1 MVRTSLSGLTLWH
14 PNLLHPFIKLG
25 LGKTFLC
32 FYYSDENTNVLLL
45 RDFCHSW
52 ILSPWR
58 GFLDKQLSRGSQ
70 YMSTLGVTRFQLGS
84 FGAYLMLPSKPRT
97 SFTGFLWVKGAPFC
111 STAPH
116 ALFYLK
122 RFILEAELYLL
133 ITKATEIQ
141 FSLTFNFSNDHSKI
155 DLGGEV
161 QFYDF

>member
-70 YMSTLGVTRFQLGS
+70 WHVYLRCDSFSAWQLWSLPYVALKAAHFIHRIPLGERSPFLLYSSTCTLLFEKIHPWS
-84 FGAYLMLPSKPRT
+84 
-97 SFTGFLWVKGAPFC
+97 WVVSSYHQGHRNSIF
-111 STAPH
+111 
-116 ALFYLK
+116 
-122 RFILEAELYLL
+122 
-133 ITKATEIQ
+133 
-141 FSLTFNFSNDHSKI
+141 FNI
-155 DLGGEV
+155 
-161 QFYDF
+161 